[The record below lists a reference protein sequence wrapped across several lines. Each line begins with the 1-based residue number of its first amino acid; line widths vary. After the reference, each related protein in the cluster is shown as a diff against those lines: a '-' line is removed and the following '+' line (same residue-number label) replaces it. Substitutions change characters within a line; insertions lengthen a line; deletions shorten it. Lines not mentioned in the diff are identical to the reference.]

1 MATTS
6 ATATIRLGVDL
17 ASLQTG
23 LRQAATIAEQNG
35 QSIKAALIRSTDEA
49 STRIASGLKSAFTLD
64 GAIGKVGLAIAGLGA
79 GVGIGALIMQF
90 NKAVDSVAALKDM
103 SEQTGAS
110 IQSLSAISAVAK
122 ITGMDMESLGGAL
135 GKLAV
140 NMEATGGPSEK
151 VRDALS
157 RIGLSAKDMAGLD
170 TGAMFIK
177 IAEAMNQYEDSGVKA
192 AVATEIFGKQG
203 RMLLPLF
210 NDMAEAGALAAKTTA
225 EQAEMADAFDK
236 NLKRL
241 QLSQESLFKSISME
255 VLPAANAFVEALTA
269 ASASTDG
276 LRGSVDGLAEDG
288 SIQDWSETAVT
299 GLALVIDSLD
309 VLQRGFQVTGKF
321 IGAQAAQIALIF
333 QGEFKAAGL
342 VMKEFYAD
350 YEKIASRTYL
360 SGRLQDRLG
369 AGAAAS
375 AMAGA
380 VNKPLLDSNA
390 GSAAANKAG
399 DGFLQG
405 LQARIEKADQ
415 GEYAMLR
422 LQAAEKG
429 VLEAAAPLIDQLK
442 RLDEARAV
450 ESYRDAL
457 ADQNLELEYQASLI
471 GKTAT
476 EVALLNVQHKAELE
490 LKKQIDQIER
500 TKGAVSA
507 ESLAQMQAAMEA
519 SIAIQQA
526 SVTSRIALE
535 NRWESGASKAF
546 RTYQEN
552 AGNAAKGV
560 ENLFNNA
567 FRSMEDA
574 LVQFA
579 MTGKLNFTN
588 LANGII
594 ADIIRMQAQAATA
607 GLAKFLGT
615 MIGNMFAGSVTGTG
629 YTSESPTGAGTY
641 NYAGSEMTIQALP
654 SALGNVFSGAP
665 SLSAYSNT
673 VQTSPKFFNYGAL
686 HRFANGGVFAE
697 ARPEAVMPLTRMG
710 NGKLGVQSSGS
721 GGVNIVVNNNGS
733 SAQATAED
741 RGTDAMGTRQI
752 EIMITDIVA
761 KSMATGRL
769 DTAMKGAFNIRR
781 AGK

>member
-110 IQSLSAISAVAK
+110 VKSLSAISAVAK
-122 ITGMDMESLGGAL
+122 ISGMDMESLGGAL

-140 NMEATGGPSEK
+140 NLEATGGPSEK

-157 RIGLSAKDMAGLD
+157 RIGLSAKELANLD
-170 TGAMFIK
+170 TGEKFIK
-177 IAEAMNQYEDSGVKA
+177 IAEAMNRYEDSGVKA

-203 RMLLPLF
+203 RLLLPLF
-210 NDMAEAGALAAKTTA
+210 NDMAEAGTLAAKTTA

-241 QLSQESLFKSISME
+241 QISQESLFKSISME

-269 ASASTDG
+269 ASGASDG

-288 SIQDWSETAVT
+288 SIQDWSEAAVT

-321 IGAQAAQIALIF
+321 IGAQAAQIALLL
-333 QGEFKAAGL
+333 QGEFKAAGQ
-342 VMKEFYAD
+342 VMSEYYAD
-350 YEKIASRTYL
+350 YEKIASRSYL
-360 SGRLQDRLG
+360 SGRLQDKMG
-369 AGAAAS
+369 AGAAA
-375 AMAGA
+375 GA
-380 VNKPLLDSNA
+380 VSGAISKPLLDSN
-390 GSAAANKAG
+390 GGAAANKAG

-457 ADQNLELEYQASLI
+457 NDQNLELEYQASLI

-500 TKGAVSA
+500 SKGAVSA
-507 ESLAQMQAAMEA
+507 DALAQMQAAMEA

-594 ADIIRMQAQAATA
+594 ADIIRMQAQAAIA
-607 GLAKFLGT
+607 GFSKFLGQA
-615 MIGNMFAGSVTGTG
+615 IGSVFSAGLPDAGGQQSVQGNSDYVYDLHTGG
-629 YTSESPTGAGTY
+629 IAGQG
-641 NYAGSEMTIQALP
+641 GSSRNLRDMSLFA
-654 SALGNVFSGAP
+654 NAP
-665 SLSAYSNT
+665 RY
-673 VQTSPKFFNYGAL
+673 
-686 HRFANGGVFAE
+686 HNGGVVGLKPNE
-697 ARPEAVMPLTRMG
+697 VPAVLLKGERVLPPGASVGGSPTINLTVYNQTGEQTETSQNVRQ
-710 NGKLGVQSSGS
+710 NDS
-721 GGVNIVVNNNGS
+721 GGYDIELFIRKVMMNDLGKNGPFTQGLAS
-733 SAQATAED
+733 NFGLRRSA
-741 RGTDAMGTRQI
+741 
-752 EIMITDIVA
+752 
-761 KSMATGRL
+761 
-769 DTAMKGAFNIRR
+769 
-781 AGK
+781 

>member
-17 ASLQTG
+17 ASLQSG

-35 QSIKAALIRSTDEA
+35 QTIKAALIRSTDEA

-110 IQSLSAISAVAK
+110 VKSLSAISAVAK
-122 ITGMDMESLGGAL
+122 LSGMDMENLGGAL

-140 NMEATGGPSEK
+140 NLEATGGPSEK

-157 RIGLSAKDMAGLD
+157 RIGLSAKELANLD
-170 TGAMFIK
+170 TGEKFIK
-177 IAEAMNQYEDSGVKA
+177 IAEAMNRYEDSGVKA

-203 RMLLPLF
+203 RTLLPLF
-210 NDMAEAGALAAKTTA
+210 NDMAEAGTLAAKTTA
-225 EQAEMADAFDK
+225 EQAELADAFDK

-241 QLSQESLFKSISME
+241 QITQNSLYKSISME
-255 VLPAANAFVEALTA
+255 VLPSVNAFVEALTA
-269 ASASTDG
+269 ASASSDG
-276 LRGSVDGLAEDG
+276 LRGSVDGLANDG
-288 SIQDWSETAVT
+288 SIQDWSDKAVI
-299 GLALVIDSLD
+299 GLALVIDTLD

-321 IGAQAAQIALIF
+321 IGAQAAQIALLF
-333 QGEFKAAGL
+333 QGEFAAAGRA
-342 VMKEFYAD
+342 MSEFYAD
-350 YEKIASRTYL
+350 YDKIASRSYL
-360 SGRLQDRLG
+360 SGRLQDKLG
-369 AGAAAS
+369 AGASAAS
-375 AMAGA
+375 VAGA
-380 VNKPLLDSNA
+380 IDRPLLETNGGA
-390 GSAAANKAG
+390 TANKAG

-450 ESYRDAL
+450 ESYSDAL
-457 ADQNLELEYQASLI
+457 NDQNLELEYQASLI

-500 TKGAVSA
+500 SKGAVSA
-507 ESLAQMQAAMEA
+507 DALAQMQAAMEA

-546 RTYQEN
+546 RTYSEN

-560 ENLFNNA
+560 ETLFNNS
-567 FRSMEDA
+567 FRNMEDA

-629 YTSESPTGAGTY
+629 YTSDSPSGAGTY

-673 VQTSPKFFNYGAL
+673 VQSSPKYFNFGTL

-697 ARPEAVMPLTRMG
+697 AGPEAVMPLTRMG
-710 NGKLGVQSSGS
+710 NGKLGVASSGN
-721 GGVNIVVNNNGS
+721 GGVNISIYNQAGQDTEVGQNVRKNDSGGYDIEFFIRKVMMNDLSNNGPFTQGMAS
-733 SAQATAED
+733 NFGLRRTA
-741 RGTDAMGTRQI
+741 
-752 EIMITDIVA
+752 
-761 KSMATGRL
+761 
-769 DTAMKGAFNIRR
+769 
-781 AGK
+781 

>member
-1 MATTS
+1 MS
-6 ATATIRLGVDL
+6 PTAVIRLGVDL

-23 LRQAATIAEQNG
+23 LRQAATIAEQSG
-35 QSIKAALIRSTDEA
+35 QTIKAGLLRSTDEA
-49 STRIASGLKSAFTLD
+49 STKIAAGLKSAFTLD
-64 GAIGKVGLAIAGLGA
+64 GAVGKAGLAIAGLSA

-110 IQSLSAISAVAK
+110 VKSLSAISAVAK
-122 ITGMDMESLGGAL
+122 ISGMDMENLGGAL

-151 VRDALS
+151 VRDALN
-157 RIGLSAKDMAGLD
+157 RIGLTSKELAGMD

-177 IAEAMNQYEDSGVKA
+177 IAEAMNKYEDSGVKA

-203 RMLLPLF
+203 RTLLPLF
-210 NDMAEAGALAAKTTA
+210 NDMAEAGTLAAKTTA

-241 QLSQESLFKSISME
+241 QISQDSLFKSISME
-255 VLPAANAFVEALTA
+255 VLPAADAFVKALTEA
-269 ASASTDG
+269 NTSTDR
-276 LRGSVDGLAEDG
+276 LRGSVDGLAQDG
-288 SIQDWSETAVT
+288 SIKDWSEAAVT

-321 IGAQAAQIALIF
+321 MGAQAAQIALLF
-333 QGEFKAAGL
+333 QGEFKAAGQ
-342 VMKEFYAD
+342 VMTEFYAD

-360 SGRLQDRLG
+360 SGRLQEKMG
-369 AGAAAS
+369 AGAVAA
-375 AMAGA
+375 AVAGS
-380 VNKPLLDSNA
+380 VSKPLLESNA
-390 GSAAANKAG
+390 GSAPANKAG

-471 GKTAT
+471 GKTAS

-500 TKGAVSA
+500 SKGAVSA

-519 SIAIQQA
+519 SVAIQQA
-526 SVTSRIALE
+526 SVTSRLAIE
-535 NRWESGASKAF
+535 RRWETGADRAF
-546 RTYQEN
+546 REYVDS
-552 AGNAAKGV
+552 AGNAAKGM
-560 ENLFNNA
+560 ETLFGNA
-567 FRSMEDA
+567 FRGMEDA

-594 ADIIRMQAQAATA
+594 SDILRMQAQAATA
-607 GLAKFLGT
+607 GLIKYLGQT
-615 MIGNMFAGSVTGTG
+615 LGSMFTAGSTGDMTG
-629 YTSESPTGAGTY
+629 STRLENGGAMA
-641 NYAGSEMTIQALP
+641 NAD
-654 SALGNVFSGAP
+654 GNVFSGTP
-665 SLSAYSNT
+665 SLSQFSNSI
-673 VQTSPKFFNYGAL
+673 VTSPTFFKAGKLHAFAQGGAL
-686 HRFANGGVFAE
+686 SVAGEAGAE
-697 ARPEAVMPLTRMG
+697 AILPLSRMG

-721 GGVNIVVNNNGS
+721 GGVNITVNNNGNN
-733 SAQATAED
+733 AQATAND
-741 RGTDAMGTRQI
+741 RGTDGFGIRQI
-752 EIMITDIVA
+752 EIMITDVVA
-761 KSMATGRL
+761 KGLVSGRL
-769 DTAMKGAFNIRR
+769 DTAMQGAFNLRR

>member
-1 MATTS
+1 MADT
-6 ATATIRLGVDL
+6 TATIRLGVDL

-23 LRQAATIAEQNG
+23 LRQAATIAEQSG
-35 QSIKAALIRSTDEA
+35 QSIKAGLLRSTDEA
-49 STRIASGLKSAFTLD
+49 STRIASSLKGAFTLD

-110 IQSLSAISAVAK
+110 VQSLSSIGAVAK
-122 ITGMDMESLGGAL
+122 LSGMDMESLGGAL

-151 VRDALS
+151 VRDALN
-157 RIGLSAKDMAGLD
+157 RIGLTAKDLAGMD

-210 NDMAEAGALAAKTTA
+210 NDMAEAGTLAAKTTA

-241 QLSQESLFKSISME
+241 QISQDSLFKSISME
-255 VLPAANAFVEALTA
+255 VLPAANAFIEALTA
-269 ASASTDG
+269 ASASSDG
-276 LRGSVDGLAEDG
+276 LRGSVDGLAQDG
-288 SIQDWSETAVT
+288 SIKDWSEAAVT
-299 GLALVIDSLD
+299 GIALVIDSLD

-321 IGAQAAQIALIF
+321 IGAQAAQIALLF
-333 QGEFKAAGL
+333 QGEFKAAGQ
-342 VMKEFYAD
+342 VMTEFYAD

-360 SGRLQDRLG
+360 TGRLQDRMG
-369 AGAAAS
+369 AGAAAG
-375 AMAGA
+375 AVAGA
-380 VNKPLLDSNA
+380 LNKPLLDSNA
-390 GSAAANKAG
+390 GSVTNKAG
-399 DGFLQG
+399 DGFLEG

-429 VLEAAAPLIDQLK
+429 VLETAAPLIQQLK

-457 ADQNLELEYQASLI
+457 STQNMELEYQASLV
-471 GKTAT
+471 GKTAA

-500 TKGAVSA
+500 SKGAISA
-507 ESLAQMQAAMEA
+507 EALAQMQAAMEA

-526 SVTSRIALE
+526 SVTSRLALDK
-535 NRWESGASKAF
+535 RWETGALSAMQKYEETAGNIAKS
-546 RTYQEN
+546 TEN
-552 AGNAAKGV
+552 AFTSAFKGI
-560 ENLFNNA
+560 
-567 FRSMEDA
+567 EDA
-574 LVQFA
+574 LVSLA
-579 MTGKLNFTN
+579 MTGQLNFTN
-588 LANGII
+588 LANSIV
-594 ADIIRMQAQAATA
+594 ASIIRIQAQAAVA
-607 GLAKFLGT
+607 GLSKFLGQA
-615 MIGNMFAGSVTGTG
+615 IGNMFAGSVTGTG
-629 YTSESPTGAGTY
+629 YTSDSPSGAGTY
-641 NYAGSEMTIQALP
+641 NYAGSEMVINTVNA
-654 SALGNVFSGAP
+654 AGNVFSGAP

-673 VQTSPKFFNYGAL
+673 VQTSPKFFNYSTL

-697 ARPEAVMPLTRMG
+697 AGPEAVMPLTRMG
-710 NGKLGVQSSGS
+710 NGRLGVEATGS
-721 GGVNIVVNNNGS
+721 NVNIVINNTASDTVETTATTVTNENG
-733 SAQATAED
+733 QV
-741 RGTDAMGTRQI
+741 QI
-752 EIMITDIVA
+752 EMEVRKIMMNDVNRNGPFTRSIAAAHGLKRV
-761 KSMATGRL
+761 G
-769 DTAMKGAFNIRR
+769 
-781 AGK
+781 

>member
-375 AMAGA
+375 AMAGT
-380 VNKPLLDSNA
+380 VSRPLLDSNA
-390 GSAAANKAG
+390 GSAAANK
-399 DGFLQG
+399 
-405 LQARIEKADQ
+405 
-415 GEYAMLR
+415 
-422 LQAAEKG
+422 AAEKG

-476 EVALLNVQHKAELE
+476 QVALLNVQHKAELE

-500 TKGAVSA
+500 SKGPVSA
-507 ESLAQMQAAMEA
+507 NALAQMQAAMEA
-519 SIAIQQA
+519 SVAIQQA
-526 SVTSRIALE
+526 SVSSRIALE
-535 NRWESGASKAF
+535 RSWESGASKAL
-546 RTYQEN
+546 RDYSEN
-552 AGNAAKGV
+552 AGNVARGV
-560 ENLFNNA
+560 ERTFSNA
-567 FRSMEDA
+567 FRGMEDA
-574 LVQFA
+574 LVKFA
-579 MTGKLNFTN
+579 MTGKLNFSD

-594 ADIIRMQAQAATA
+594 ADMIRMQAQAATS
-607 GLAKFLGT
+607 GLANMLGKFIGSA
-615 MIGNMFAGSVTGTG
+615 IGNMFMPDASGQHSVQGNSDYVYDLHTGGIAGQG
-629 YTSESPTGAGTY
+629 
-641 NYAGSEMTIQALP
+641 GSSRNLRDMSMFA
-654 SALGNVFSGAP
+654 NAP
-665 SLSAYSNT
+665 RY
-673 VQTSPKFFNYGAL
+673 
-686 HRFANGGVFAE
+686 HNGGVVGLKPNE
-697 ARPEAVMPLTRMG
+697 VPAVLLKGERVLPPGADVGGSPTFNLMVYNQTGEQTETTQNVRQ
-710 NGKLGVQSSGS
+710 NDS
-721 GGVNIVVNNNGS
+721 GGYDIELFIRKVLMNDLSNNGPFTQGM
-733 SAQATAED
+733 ANNFGLRRTA
-741 RGTDAMGTRQI
+741 
-752 EIMITDIVA
+752 
-761 KSMATGRL
+761 
-769 DTAMKGAFNIRR
+769 
-781 AGK
+781 

>member
-110 IQSLSAISAVAK
+110 VKSLSAISAVAK
-122 ITGMDMESLGGAL
+122 ISGMDMESLGGAL

-140 NMEATGGPSEK
+140 NLEATGGPSEK

-157 RIGLSAKDMAGLD
+157 RIGLSAKELANLD
-170 TGAMFIK
+170 TGEKFIK
-177 IAEAMNQYEDSGVKA
+177 IAEAMNRYEDSGVKA

-203 RMLLPLF
+203 RLLLPLF
-210 NDMAEAGALAAKTTA
+210 NDMAEAGTLAAKTTA

-241 QLSQESLFKSISME
+241 QISQESLFKSISME

-269 ASASTDG
+269 ASGASDG

-288 SIQDWSETAVT
+288 SIQDWSEAAVT

-321 IGAQAAQIALIF
+321 IGAQAAQIALLL
-333 QGEFKAAGL
+333 QGEFKAAGQ
-342 VMKEFYAD
+342 VMSEYYAD
-350 YEKIASRTYL
+350 YEKIASRSYL
-360 SGRLQDRLG
+360 SGRLQDKMG
-369 AGAAAS
+369 AGAAA
-375 AMAGA
+375 GA
-380 VNKPLLDSNA
+380 VSGAISKPLLDSN
-390 GSAAANKAG
+390 GGAAANKAG

-457 ADQNLELEYQASLI
+457 NDQNLELEYQASLI

-500 TKGAVSA
+500 SKGAVSA
-507 ESLAQMQAAMEA
+507 DALAQMQAAMEA

-567 FRSMEDA
+567 FRGMEDA

-594 ADIIRMQAQAATA
+594 ADIIRMQAQAAAA
-607 GLAKFLGT
+607 GMAKFLGQA
-615 MIGNMFAGSVTGTG
+615 IGSVFGATVSGTG
-629 YTSESPTGAGTY
+629 YTSASPSGPGTY
-641 NYAGSEMTIQALP
+641 NYAGSEMTINTVNAD
-654 SALGNVFSGAP
+654 GNVFSGAP

-673 VQTSPKFFNYGAL
+673 VQTSPKFFNYGTL

-697 ARPEAVMPLTRMG
+697 AGPEAVMPLTRMG
-710 NGKLGVQSSGS
+710 NGKLGVASSGN
-721 GGVNIVVNNNGS
+721 GGVNISIYNQASQDTEVDQNVRKNDSGGYDIEFFIRKVMMNDLANNGPFTQGM
-733 SAQATAED
+733 AGNFGLRRTA
-741 RGTDAMGTRQI
+741 
-752 EIMITDIVA
+752 
-761 KSMATGRL
+761 
-769 DTAMKGAFNIRR
+769 
-781 AGK
+781 

>member
-110 IQSLSAISAVAK
+110 VKSLSAISAVAK
-122 ITGMDMESLGGAL
+122 ISGMDMESLGGAL

-140 NMEATGGPSEK
+140 NLEATGGPSEK

-157 RIGLSAKDMAGLD
+157 RIGLSAKELANLD
-170 TGAMFIK
+170 TGEKFIK
-177 IAEAMNQYEDSGVKA
+177 IAEAMNRYEDSGVKA

-203 RMLLPLF
+203 RLLLPLF
-210 NDMAEAGALAAKTTA
+210 NDMAEAGTLAAKTTA

-241 QLSQESLFKSISME
+241 QISQESLFKSISME

-269 ASASTDG
+269 ASASSDG

-288 SIQDWSETAVT
+288 SIQDWSEAAVT

-321 IGAQAAQIALIF
+321 IGAQAAQIALLL
-333 QGEFKAAGL
+333 QGEFKAAGQ
-342 VMKEFYAD
+342 VMSEYYAD
-350 YEKIASRTYL
+350 YEKIASRSYL
-360 SGRLQDRLG
+360 SGQLQDKMG
-369 AGAAAS
+369 AGAAA
-375 AMAGA
+375 GA
-380 VNKPLLDSNA
+380 VSGAISKPLLDSN
-390 GSAAANKAG
+390 GGAAANKAG
-399 DGFLQG
+399 DSFLQG

-457 ADQNLELEYQASLI
+457 NDQNLELEYQASLI

-500 TKGAVSA
+500 SKGAVSTEA
-507 ESLAQMQAAMEA
+507 LAQMQAAMEA

-579 MTGKLNFTN
+579 MTGKLNFAN

-594 ADIIRMQAQAATA
+594 ADIIRMQAQAAAA
-607 GLAKFLGT
+607 GMAKFLGQA
-615 MIGNMFAGSVTGTG
+615 IGSFIGGSVTGTG
-629 YTSESPTGAGTY
+629 YTSASPSGAGTY
-641 NYAGSEMTIQALP
+641 NYAGSEMTINTVNAD
-654 SALGNVFSGAP
+654 GNVFSGTP

-673 VQTSPKFFNYGAL
+673 VQTSPKFFNYGTL

-697 ARPEAVMPLTRMG
+697 AGPEAVMPLTRMG
-710 NGKLGVQSSGS
+710 NGKLGVASSGN
-721 GGVNIVVNNNGS
+721 GGVNISIYNQASQDTEVGQNVRKNDSGGYDIEFFIRKVMMNDLANNGPFTQGM
-733 SAQATAED
+733 AGNFGLRRTA
-741 RGTDAMGTRQI
+741 
-752 EIMITDIVA
+752 
-761 KSMATGRL
+761 
-769 DTAMKGAFNIRR
+769 
-781 AGK
+781 

>member
-1 MATTS
+1 MADT
-6 ATATIRLGVDL
+6 TATIRLGVDL

-23 LRQAATIAEQNG
+23 LRQAATIAEQSG
-35 QSIKAALIRSTDEA
+35 QSIKAGLLRSTDEA
-49 STRIASGLKSAFTLD
+49 STRIASSLKGAFTLD

-110 IQSLSAISAVAK
+110 VQSLSSIGAVAK
-122 ITGMDMESLGGAL
+122 LSGMDMESLGGAL

-151 VRDALS
+151 VRDALT

-210 NDMAEAGALAAKTTA
+210 NDMAEAGTLAAKTTA

-241 QLSQESLFKSISME
+241 QISQDSLFKSISME
-255 VLPAANAFVEALTA
+255 VLPAANAFIEALTA
-269 ASASTDG
+269 ASASSDG
-276 LRGSVDGLAEDG
+276 LRGSVDGLAQDG
-288 SIQDWSETAVT
+288 SIKDWSEAAVT
-299 GLALVIDSLD
+299 GIALVIDSLD

-321 IGAQAAQIALIF
+321 IGAQAAQIALLF
-333 QGEFKAAGL
+333 QGEFKAAGK
-342 VMKEFYAD
+342 VMTEFYAD

-360 SGRLQDRLG
+360 SGRLQEKMG
-369 AGAAAS
+369 AGAAAAAVS
-375 AMAGA
+375 SA

-390 GSAAANKAG
+390 GQGTANNAG
-399 DGFLQG
+399 DSFLQG

-450 ESYRDAL
+450 ESYRESL
-457 ADQNLELEYQASLI
+457 ADQNRELEYQASLV

-500 TKGAVSA
+500 SKGAISA
-507 ESLAQMQAAMEA
+507 DALAQMQAAMEA
-519 SIAIQQA
+519 SVAIQQA
-526 SVTSRIALE
+526 SVTSRLALDK
-535 NRWESGASKAF
+535 RWETGAISALQKYED
-546 RTYQEN
+546 T
-552 AGNAAKGV
+552 AGNIAKST
-560 ENLFNNA
+560 ETA
-567 FRSMEDA
+567 FTTAFKGIEDS
-574 LVQFA
+574 LVSLA
-579 MTGKLNFTN
+579 MTGQLNFTN
-588 LANGII
+588 LANSIV
-594 ADIIRMQAQAATA
+594 ASIIRIQAQAAAA
-607 GLAKFLGT
+607 GLANMLGKL
-615 MIGNMFAGSVTGTG
+615 IGSAFASSSLPDASGQQSVQGNADYVYDLHTGGVAGQGGSSSNLRDMSMFA
-629 YTSESPTGAGTY
+629 
-641 NYAGSEMTIQALP
+641 N
-654 SALGNVFSGAP
+654 AP
-665 SLSAYSNT
+665 RY
-673 VQTSPKFFNYGAL
+673 
-686 HRFANGGVFAE
+686 HNGGVAGLKPNE
-697 ARPEAVMPLTRMG
+697 VPAVLLRGERVLPPGATTDAS
-710 NGKLGVQSSGS
+710 NI
-721 GGVNIVVNNNGS
+721 NIVINNTASDTVETTATTVTNENG
-733 SAQATAED
+733 QV
-741 RGTDAMGTRQI
+741 QI
-752 EIMITDIVA
+752 EMEVRKIMMNDVSRNGPFTRSIAAAHGLKRV
-761 KSMATGRL
+761 G
-769 DTAMKGAFNIRR
+769 
-781 AGK
+781 

>member
-49 STRIASGLKSAFTLD
+49 STRIASGLKNAFTLD
-64 GAIGKVGLAIAGLGA
+64 GAISRVGLAIAGLGA
-79 GVGIGALIMQF
+79 GVGLGALIMQF
-90 NKAVDSVAALKDM
+90 NKAVDSVAALKDV
-103 SEQTGAS
+103 SEKTGAS
-110 IQSLSAISAVAK
+110 VESLSAISAVAK

-151 VRDALS
+151 VRDALK
-157 RIGLSAKDMAGLD
+157 RIGLSAKDLAGLD
-170 TGAMFIK
+170 TGTMFIK

-203 RMLLPLF
+203 RALLPLF
-210 NDMAEAGALAAKTTA
+210 NDIADAGVLAAKTTA
-225 EQAEMADAFDK
+225 EQVEMADAFDK

-241 QLSQESLFKSISME
+241 QISQNSLYKSISME

-269 ASASTDG
+269 ASTSSDG

-288 SIQDWSETAVT
+288 SIQDWSEAAVT

-321 IGAQAAQIALIF
+321 IGAQAAQIALLL
-333 QGEFKAAGL
+333 QGEFKAAGQ
-342 VMKEFYAD
+342 VMSEFYAD
-350 YEKIASRTYL
+350 YDKIASRTYL
-360 SGRLQDRLG
+360 SGRLQERLG
-369 AGAAAS
+369 AGS
-375 AMAGA
+375 SAGA
-380 VNKPLLDSNA
+380 VSGAISKPLLDSSA
-390 GSAAANKAG
+390 GSATANKAG

-457 ADQNLELEYQASLI
+457 VDQNLELEYQASLI

-519 SIAIQQA
+519 SVAIQQA
-526 SVTSRIALE
+526 SVTSRLTIE
-535 NRWESGASKAF
+535 RRWETGASKAF
-546 RTYQEN
+546 RDYTEN
-552 AGNAAKGV
+552 ASNAAKGV
-560 ENLFNNA
+560 EQTFTNA
-567 FRSMEDA
+567 FRGMEDA

-579 MTGKLNFTN
+579 TTGKLNFTN
-588 LANGII
+588 FTNAII
-594 ADIIRMQAQAATA
+594 ADIIRMQIRAALA
-607 GLAKFLGT
+607 GITQSVFGSLF
-615 MIGNMFAGSVTGTG
+615 GNVSGTG
-629 YTSESPTGAGTY
+629 YTSQSPTGPGTF
-641 NYAGSEMTIQALP
+641 NYAGSEMTINTVNAN
-654 SALGNVFSGAP
+654 GNVFSGAP

-673 VQTSPKFFNYGAL
+673 VQTSPKYFNYSTL

-697 ARPEAVMPLTRMG
+697 AGPEAVMPLTRMG
-710 NGKLGVQSSGS
+710 NGKLGVQSSGA
-721 GGVNIVVNNNGS
+721 GGVNIVVNNNGT
-733 SAQATAED
+733 SAQATAQD
-741 RGTDAMGTRQI
+741 RGTDGFGTRQI

-769 DTAMKGAFNIRR
+769 DTAMQGAFNIRR

>member
-1 MATTS
+1 MS
-6 ATATIRLGVDL
+6 NNIATATIRLGVDL
-17 ASLQTG
+17 ASLQSG

-49 STRIASGLKSAFTLD
+49 STRIASGLKGAFTLD
-64 GAIGKVGLAIAGLGA
+64 GAIGKAGLAIAGLGA

-110 IQSLSAISAVAK
+110 VQSLSAISAVAK

-151 VRDALS
+151 VRDALN

-177 IAEAMNQYEDSGVKA
+177 IAEAMNKYEDSGVKA

-203 RMLLPLF
+203 RTLLPLF
-210 NDMAEAGALAAKTTA
+210 NDMAEAGTLAAKTTA
-225 EQAEMADAFDK
+225 EQAEAADAFDK

-241 QLSQESLFKSISME
+241 QISQDSLFKSISME

-269 ASASTDG
+269 ASTSSDG

-288 SIQDWSETAVT
+288 SIQAWSESAAT

-321 IGAQAAQIALIF
+321 IGAQAAQIALLL
-333 QGEFKAAGL
+333 QGEFKAAGQ
-342 VMKEFYAD
+342 VMTEYYAD
-350 YEKIASRTYL
+350 YEKIANKSYL

-369 AGAAAS
+369 AGASAAAVS
-375 AMAGA
+375 GA
-380 VNKPLLDSNA
+380 LNKPLLDSNA
-390 GSAAANKAG
+390 GNAAANKAG
-399 DGFLQG
+399 DGFLEG
-405 LQARIEKADQ
+405 LEARIKKADQ

-450 ESYRDAL
+450 ESYRDSL
-457 ADQNLELEYQASLI
+457 ATQNIELEYQASLI

-476 EVALLNVQHKAELE
+476 EVALLNVQHKAELD
-490 LKKQIDQIER
+490 LKKQIEQIER
-500 TKGAVSA
+500 TKGSISA
-507 ESLAQMQAAMEA
+507 QSIAEMQAAMEA
-519 SIAIQQA
+519 SVAIQQA
-526 SVTSRIALE
+526 SVTSRLTIE
-535 NRWESGASKAF
+535 RRWENGASKAF
-546 RTYQEN
+546 REYSDN
-552 AGNAAKGV
+552 AANAAKST
-560 ENLFNNA
+560 EQLFNNA
-567 FRSMEDA
+567 FTNMENA

-594 ADIIRMQAQAATA
+594 ADIIRMQAQAAAA
-607 GLAKFLGT
+607 GMAKFLGQA
-615 MIGNMFAGSVTGTG
+615 IGSVFGATVSGTG
-629 YTSESPTGAGTY
+629 YTSASPSGPGTY
-641 NYAGSEMTIQALP
+641 NYAGSEMTINAVN
-654 SALGNVFSGAP
+654 ADGNVFSGAP

-673 VQTSPKFFNYGAL
+673 VQTSPKFFNYGTL

-697 ARPEAVMPLTRMG
+697 AGPEAVMPLTRMG
-710 NGKLGVQSSGS
+710 NGKLGVASSGN
-721 GGVNIVVNNNGS
+721 GGVNISIYNQASQDTEVDQNVRKNDSGGYDIELFIRKVMMNDLGKNGPFTQGLAS
-733 SAQATAED
+733 NFGLRRSA
-741 RGTDAMGTRQI
+741 
-752 EIMITDIVA
+752 
-761 KSMATGRL
+761 
-769 DTAMKGAFNIRR
+769 
-781 AGK
+781 

>member
-110 IQSLSAISAVAK
+110 VKSLSAISAVAK
-122 ITGMDMESLGGAL
+122 ISGMDMESLGGAL

-140 NMEATGGPSEK
+140 NLEATGGPSEK

-157 RIGLSAKDMAGLD
+157 RIGLSAKELANLD
-170 TGAMFIK
+170 TGEKFIK
-177 IAEAMNQYEDSGVKA
+177 IAEAMNRYEDSGVKA

-203 RMLLPLF
+203 RLLLPLF

-241 QLSQESLFKSISME
+241 QISQESLFKSISME

-269 ASASTDG
+269 ASASSDG

-288 SIQDWSETAVT
+288 SIQDWSEAAVT

-321 IGAQAAQIALIF
+321 IGAQAAQIALLL
-333 QGEFKAAGL
+333 QGEFKAAGQ
-342 VMKEFYAD
+342 VMSEYYAD
-350 YEKIASRTYL
+350 YEKIASRSYL
-360 SGRLQDRLG
+360 SGRLQDKMG
-369 AGAAAS
+369 AGAAA
-375 AMAGA
+375 GA
-380 VNKPLLDSNA
+380 VSGAIDRPILESNA
-390 GSAAANKAG
+390 AQAGDKAG
-399 DGFLQG
+399 EAFLQG
-405 LQARIEKADQ
+405 LRSRIKKAEF
-415 GEYAMLR
+415 GEYAQLIQ
-422 LQAAEKG
+422 QADEKRVG
-429 VLEAAAPLIDQLK
+429 AAAAPLIEQLK

-500 TKGAVSA
+500 SKGAVSA
-507 ESLAQMQAAMEA
+507 DALAQMQAAMEA

-567 FRSMEDA
+567 FRGMEDA

-594 ADIIRMQAQAATA
+594 ADIIRMQAQAAAA
-607 GLAKFLGT
+607 GMAKFLGQA
-615 MIGNMFAGSVTGTG
+615 IGSVFGATVSGTG
-629 YTSESPTGAGTY
+629 YTSASPSGPGTY
-641 NYAGSEMTIQALP
+641 NYAGSEMTINTVNAD
-654 SALGNVFSGAP
+654 GNVFSGAP

-673 VQTSPKFFNYGAL
+673 VQTSPKFFNYGTL

-697 ARPEAVMPLTRMG
+697 AGPEAVMPLTRMG
-710 NGKLGVQSSGS
+710 NGKLGVSSSGN
-721 GGVNIVVNNNGS
+721 GGVNISIYNQASQDTEVDQNVRKNDSGGYDIELFIRKVMMNDLGRNGPFTQGLAS
-733 SAQATAED
+733 NFGLRRSA
-741 RGTDAMGTRQI
+741 
-752 EIMITDIVA
+752 
-761 KSMATGRL
+761 
-769 DTAMKGAFNIRR
+769 
-781 AGK
+781 

>member
-110 IQSLSAISAVAK
+110 VKSLSAISAVAK
-122 ITGMDMESLGGAL
+122 ISGMDMESLGGAL

-140 NMEATGGPSEK
+140 NLEATGGPSEK

-157 RIGLSAKDMAGLD
+157 RIGLSAKELANLD
-170 TGAMFIK
+170 TGEKFIK
-177 IAEAMNQYEDSGVKA
+177 IAEAMNRYEDSGVKA

-203 RMLLPLF
+203 RLLLPLF
-210 NDMAEAGALAAKTTA
+210 NDMAEAGTLAAKTTA

-241 QLSQESLFKSISME
+241 QISQESLFKSISME

-269 ASASTDG
+269 ASGASDG

-288 SIQDWSETAVT
+288 SIQDWSEAAVT

-321 IGAQAAQIALIF
+321 IGAQAAQIALLL
-333 QGEFKAAGL
+333 QGEFKAAGQ
-342 VMKEFYAD
+342 VMSEYYAD
-350 YEKIASRTYL
+350 YDKIASRSYL
-360 SGRLQDRLG
+360 SGRLQDKMG
-369 AGAAAS
+369 AGAAA
-375 AMAGA
+375 GA
-380 VNKPLLDSNA
+380 VSGAISKPLLDSN
-390 GSAAANKAG
+390 GGAAANKAG
-399 DGFLQG
+399 DSFLQG

-457 ADQNLELEYQASLI
+457 NDQNLELEYQASLI

-500 TKGAVSA
+500 SKGAVSA
-507 ESLAQMQAAMEA
+507 DALAQMQAAMEA
-519 SIAIQQA
+519 SVAIQQA

-579 MTGKLNFTN
+579 MTGKLNFTS

-594 ADIIRMQAQAATA
+594 ADLIRMQAQAATS
-607 GLAKFLGT
+607 GLANMLGKFIGT
-615 MIGNMFAGSVTGTG
+615 AIGNMFMPDASGQHSVQGNSDYVYDLHTGGIAGQG
-629 YTSESPTGAGTY
+629 
-641 NYAGSEMTIQALP
+641 GSSRNLRDMSIFA
-654 SALGNVFSGAP
+654 NAP
-665 SLSAYSNT
+665 RY
-673 VQTSPKFFNYGAL
+673 
-686 HRFANGGVFAE
+686 HNGGVVGLKPNE
-697 ARPEAVMPLTRMG
+697 VPAVLLKGERVLPPGASVGGSPTINLMVYNQTGEQTETTQNVRQ
-710 NGKLGVQSSGS
+710 NDS
-721 GGVNIVVNNNGS
+721 GGYDVELFIRKVMMNDLSNNGPFTQGMAS
-733 SAQATAED
+733 NFGLRRTA
-741 RGTDAMGTRQI
+741 
-752 EIMITDIVA
+752 
-761 KSMATGRL
+761 
-769 DTAMKGAFNIRR
+769 
-781 AGK
+781 

>member
-1 MATTS
+1 MATMS
-6 ATATIRLGVDL
+6 PTAVIRLGVDL

-23 LRQAATIAEQNG
+23 LRQAATIAEQSG
-35 QSIKAALIRSTDEA
+35 QTIKAGLLRSTDEA
-49 STRIASGLKSAFTLD
+49 STKIAAGLKSAFTLD
-64 GAIGKVGLAIAGLGA
+64 GAVGKAGLAIAGLSA

-110 IQSLSAISAVAK
+110 VKSLSAISAVAK
-122 ITGMDMESLGGAL
+122 ISGMDMENLGGAL

-151 VRDALS
+151 VRDALN
-157 RIGLSAKDMAGLD
+157 RIGLTSKELAGMD

-177 IAEAMNQYEDSGVKA
+177 IAEAMNKYEDSGVKA

-203 RMLLPLF
+203 RTLLPLF
-210 NDMAEAGALAAKTTA
+210 NDMAEAGTLAAKTTA

-241 QLSQESLFKSISME
+241 QISQDSLFKSISME
-255 VLPAANAFVEALTA
+255 VLPAADAFVKALTEA
-269 ASASTDG
+269 NTSTDR
-276 LRGSVDGLAEDG
+276 LRGSVDGLAQDG
-288 SIQDWSETAVT
+288 SIKDWSEAAVT

-321 IGAQAAQIALIF
+321 MGAQAAQIALLF
-333 QGEFKAAGL
+333 QGEFKAAGQ
-342 VMKEFYAD
+342 VMTEFYAD

-360 SGRLQDRLG
+360 SGRLQEKMG
-369 AGAAAS
+369 AGAVAA
-375 AMAGA
+375 AVAGS
-380 VNKPLLDSNA
+380 VSKPLLESNA
-390 GSAAANKAG
+390 GSAPANKAG

-471 GKTAT
+471 GKTAS

-500 TKGAVSA
+500 SKGAVSA

-519 SIAIQQA
+519 SVAIQQA
-526 SVTSRIALE
+526 SVTSRLAIE
-535 NRWESGASKAF
+535 RRWETGADRAF
-546 RTYQEN
+546 REYVDS
-552 AGNAAKGV
+552 AGNAAKGM
-560 ENLFNNA
+560 ETLFGNA
-567 FRSMEDA
+567 FRGMEDA

-594 ADIIRMQAQAATA
+594 SDILRMQAQAATA
-607 GLAKFLGT
+607 GLIKYLGQT
-615 MIGNMFAGSVTGTG
+615 LGSMFTAGSTGDMTG
-629 YTSESPTGAGTY
+629 STRLENGGAMA
-641 NYAGSEMTIQALP
+641 NAD
-654 SALGNVFSGAP
+654 GNVFSGTP
-665 SLSAYSNT
+665 SLSQFSNSI
-673 VQTSPKFFNYGAL
+673 VTSPTFFKAGKLHAFAQGGAL
-686 HRFANGGVFAE
+686 SVAGEAGAE
-697 ARPEAVMPLTRMG
+697 AILPLSRMG

-721 GGVNIVVNNNGS
+721 GGVNITVNNNGNN
-733 SAQATAED
+733 AQATAND
-741 RGTDAMGTRQI
+741 RGTDGFGIRQI
-752 EIMITDIVA
+752 EIMITDVVA
-761 KSMATGRL
+761 KGLVSGRL
-769 DTAMKGAFNIRR
+769 DTAMQGAFNLRR

>member
-1 MATTS
+1 MSTNT

-35 QSIKAALIRSTDEA
+35 QSIKAALIRGTDEA
-49 STRIASGLKSAFTLD
+49 STRIASSLKGAFTLD

-110 IQSLSAISAVAK
+110 VKSLSAISAVAK
-122 ITGMDMESLGGAL
+122 ISGMDMESLGGAL

-140 NMEATGGPSEK
+140 NLEATGGPSEK

-157 RIGLSAKDMAGLD
+157 RIGLSAKELANLD
-170 TGAMFIK
+170 TGEKFIK
-177 IAEAMNQYEDSGVKA
+177 IAEAMNRYEDSGVKA

-203 RMLLPLF
+203 RTLLPLF
-210 NDMAEAGALAAKTTA
+210 NDLAEAGTLAAKTTA
-225 EQAEMADAFDK
+225 EQAELADAFDK

-241 QLSQESLFKSISME
+241 QISQESLFKSISME

-269 ASASTDG
+269 ASASSDG
-276 LRGSVDGLAEDG
+276 LRGSVDSLAEDG
-288 SIQDWSETAVT
+288 SIQDWSEAAVT

-309 VLQRGFQVTGKF
+309 VLQRGFQVTGKY
-321 IGAQAAQIALIF
+321 IGAIAAQIALLL
-333 QGEFKAAGL
+333 QGEFKAAGQ
-342 VMKEFYAD
+342 VMSEYYAD
-350 YEKIASRTYL
+350 YEKIASRSYL
-360 SGRLQDRLG
+360 SGRLQDKMG
-369 AGAAAS
+369 AGAAA
-375 AMAGA
+375 GA
-380 VNKPLLDSNA
+380 VSGAIDKPILES
-390 GSAAANKAG
+390 SAAQAGDKAG
-399 DGFLQG
+399 EAFLQG
-405 LQARIEKADQ
+405 LRSRIKKAEF
-415 GEYAMLR
+415 GEYAQLIQ
-422 LQAAEKG
+422 QADEKRVG
-429 VLEAAAPLIDQLK
+429 AAAAPLIEQLK

-457 ADQNLELEYQASLI
+457 ANQNLELEYQASLV

-500 TKGAVSA
+500 SKGTISA

-519 SIAIQQA
+519 SVAIQQA
-526 SVTSRIALE
+526 SVTSRITLE
-535 NRWESGASKAF
+535 NRWETGASKAL
-546 RTYQEN
+546 RDYAET
-552 AGNAAKGV
+552 AGNTAKGV
-560 ENLFNNA
+560 EQVFGNA
-567 FRSMEDA
+567 FKGMEDA

-579 MTGKLNFTN
+579 MTGQLSFSN
-588 LANGII
+588 LANAII
-594 ADIIRMQAQAATA
+594 ADIIRMQIRAAMA
-607 GLAKFLGT
+607 GFANSLGG
-615 MIGNMFAGSVTGTG
+615 IFATNVSGTG
-629 YTSESPTGAGTY
+629 YTSQSPTGPGTY

-673 VQTSPKFFNYGAL
+673 VQTSPTYFNYSTL

-697 ARPEAVMPLTRMG
+697 AGPEAVMPLTRMG
-710 NGKLGVQSSGS
+710 NGRLGVESSG
-721 GGVNIVVNNNGS
+721 GGSTTVNVIN
-733 SAQATAED
+733 QAPDSEAKTRET
-741 RGTDAMGTRQI
+741 TDAMGNKTI
-752 EIMITDIVA
+752 DVFITEVVNKGI
-761 KSMATGRL
+761 TGGKFN
-769 DTAMKGAFNIRR
+769 TAMASAFNLRR
-781 AGK
+781 ATA

>member
-17 ASLQTG
+17 ASLQSG

-49 STRIASGLKSAFTLD
+49 STRISSSLKNAFTID

-110 IQSLSAISAVAK
+110 VKSLSAISAVAK
-122 ITGMDMESLGGAL
+122 ISGMNMESLGGAL

-140 NMEATGGPSEK
+140 NLEATGGPSEK

-157 RIGLSAKDMAGLD
+157 RIGLSAKELANMD
-170 TGAMFIK
+170 TGEKFIK
-177 IAEAMNQYEDSGVKA
+177 IAEAMNRYEDSGVKA

-203 RMLLPLF
+203 RTLLPLF
-210 NDMAEAGALAAKTTA
+210 NDMAEAGTLAAKTTA
-225 EQAEMADAFDK
+225 EQAELADAFDK

-241 QLSQESLFKSISME
+241 QITQNSLYKSISME
-255 VLPAANAFVEALTA
+255 VLPSVNAFVEALTA
-269 ASASTDG
+269 ASASSDG
-276 LRGSVDGLAEDG
+276 LRGSVDSLASDG
-288 SIQDWSETAVT
+288 SIQDWSDKAVM
-299 GLALVIDSLD
+299 GLALVIDTLD

-321 IGAQAAQIALIF
+321 IGAQAAQIALLF
-333 QGEFKAAGL
+333 QGEFAAAGRA
-342 VMKEFYAD
+342 MSEFYAD
-350 YEKIASRTYL
+350 YDKIASRSYL
-360 SGRLQDRLG
+360 SGRLQDKLG
-369 AGAAAS
+369 AGAAAG
-375 AMAGA
+375 ALAGA
-380 VNKPLLDSNA
+380 VSKPLLDSNGGA
-390 GSAAANKAG
+390 IANKAG

-500 TKGAVSA
+500 SKGAVSA
-507 ESLAQMQAAMEA
+507 DALAQMQAAMEA

-535 NRWESGASKAF
+535 NRWETGAAKAF

-594 ADIIRMQAQAATA
+594 ADIIRMQAQAAVA
-607 GLAKFLGT
+607 GFSKFLGQA
-615 MIGNMFAGSVTGTG
+615 IGSVFSAGLPNAGGQHSVQGNSDYVYDLHTGGIAGQGGSSRNLRDMSMFAD
-629 YTSESPTGAGTY
+629 
-641 NYAGSEMTIQALP
+641 
-654 SALGNVFSGAP
+654 AP
-665 SLSAYSNT
+665 RY
-673 VQTSPKFFNYGAL
+673 
-686 HRFANGGVFAE
+686 HNGGVVGLKPNE
-697 ARPEAVMPLTRMG
+697 VPAVLLKGERVLPPGASAGIAPTVNLMVYNQTGEQTETSQNVRQ
-710 NGKLGVQSSGS
+710 NDS
-721 GGVNIVVNNNGS
+721 GGYDIELFIRKVMMNDLGKNGPFTQGLAS
-733 SAQATAED
+733 NFGLRRSA
-741 RGTDAMGTRQI
+741 
-752 EIMITDIVA
+752 
-761 KSMATGRL
+761 
-769 DTAMKGAFNIRR
+769 
-781 AGK
+781 

>member
-23 LRQAATIAEQNG
+23 LRQAASIAEQNG

-103 SEQTGAS
+103 SEKTGAS
-110 IQSLSAISAVAK
+110 IKSLSAISAVAK

-151 VRDALS
+151 VRDALN
-157 RIGLSAKDMAGLD
+157 RIGLTAKDLAGMD

-177 IAEAMNQYEDSGVKA
+177 IAEAMNKYEDSGVKA

-210 NDMAEAGALAAKTTA
+210 NDMAEAGTLAAKTTA

-241 QLSQESLFKSISME
+241 QISQDSLFKSISME
-255 VLPAANAFVEALTA
+255 VLPAANAFVEALTS

-276 LRGSVDGLAEDG
+276 LRGSVDGLAQDG
-288 SIQDWSETAVT
+288 SIQDWSEAAVT

-321 IGAQAAQIALIF
+321 IGAQAAQIALLF
-333 QGEFKAAGL
+333 QGEFKAAGQ
-342 VMKEFYAD
+342 VMTEFYAD

-360 SGRLQDRLG
+360 SGRLQDKMG
-369 AGAAAS
+369 AGSAAA
-375 AMAGA
+375 AVAGA
-380 VNKPLLDSNA
+380 VSKPLLDSNA

-471 GKTAT
+471 GKTAS

-526 SVTSRIALE
+526 SVSSRMALDR
-535 NRWESGASKAF
+535 RWESGASKAF
-546 RTYQEN
+546 RDYAEN
-552 AGNAAKGV
+552 AGNMAKSV
-560 ENLFNNA
+560 EQTFSNA
-567 FRSMEDA
+567 FRGMEDA

-579 MTGKLNFTN
+579 MTGKLNFSS
-588 LANGII
+588 LANSII
-594 ADIIRMQAQAATA
+594 ADIIRMQARAAVAGFANYLGQA
-607 GLAKFLGT
+607 
-615 MIGNMFAGSVTGTG
+615 IGSVIGGSVTGTG
-629 YTSESPTGAGTY
+629 YTSASPTGPGTY
-641 NYAGSEMTIQALP
+641 NYAGSEMTISALP
-654 SALGNVFSGAP
+654 SAMGNVFSGAP

-673 VQTSPKFFNYGAL
+673 VQTSPKFFNFGSL

-697 ARPEAVMPLTRMG
+697 AGPEAVMPLTRMG
-710 NGKLGVQSSGS
+710 NGKLGVESSGS
-721 GGVNIVVNNNGS
+721 GINIVVNNMASDDTNVEQQVRRNESGGFDIEFFIRKVMMTDLSNNGPFT
-733 SAQATAED
+733 Q
-741 RGTDAMGTRQI
+741 G
-752 EIMITDIVA
+752 
-761 KSMATGRL
+761 MANNFGL
-769 DTAMKGAFNIRR
+769 RR
-781 AGK
+781 KA

>member
-110 IQSLSAISAVAK
+110 VKSLSAISAVAK
-122 ITGMDMESLGGAL
+122 ISGMDMESLGGAL
-135 GKLAV
+135 GKLAI
-140 NMEATGGPSEK
+140 NLEATGGPSEK

-157 RIGLSAKDMAGLD
+157 RIGLSAKELANLD
-170 TGAMFIK
+170 TGEKFIK
-177 IAEAMNQYEDSGVKA
+177 IAEAMNRYEDSGVKA

-203 RMLLPLF
+203 RLLLPLF
-210 NDMAEAGALAAKTTA
+210 NDMAEAGTLAAKTTA

-241 QLSQESLFKSISME
+241 QISQESLFKSISME

-269 ASASTDG
+269 ASGASDG

-288 SIQDWSETAVT
+288 SIQDWSEAAVT

-321 IGAQAAQIALIF
+321 IGAQAAQIALLL
-333 QGEFKAAGL
+333 QGEFKAAGQ
-342 VMKEFYAD
+342 VMSEYYAD
-350 YEKIASRTYL
+350 YEKIASRSYL
-360 SGRLQDRLG
+360 SGRLQDKMG
-369 AGAAAS
+369 AGAAA
-375 AMAGA
+375 GA
-380 VNKPLLDSNA
+380 VSGAISKPLLDSSA
-390 GSAAANKAG
+390 GTVSNKAG

-500 TKGAVSA
+500 SKGAVSA
-507 ESLAQMQAAMEA
+507 DALAQMQAAMEA

-594 ADIIRMQAQAATA
+594 ADLIRMQAQAATS
-607 GLAKFLGT
+607 GLANMLGKFIGT
-615 MIGNMFAGSVTGTG
+615 AIGNTFASGTQTGDVTRLDTG
-629 YTSESPTGAGTY
+629 GAMSNNEVLT
-641 NYAGSEMTIQALP
+641 NAI
-654 SALGNVFSGAP
+654 GNVFSGAP

-673 VQTSPKFFNYGAL
+673 VQTSPKFFNYGTL

-697 ARPEAVMPLTRMG
+697 AGPEAVMPLTRMG
-710 NGKLGVQSSGS
+710 NGKLGVASSGN
-721 GGVNIVVNNNGS
+721 GGVNISIYNQASQDTEVGQNVRKNDSGGYDIELFIRKVMMKDLSSNGPFTQGMAS
-733 SAQATAED
+733 NFGLRRTA
-741 RGTDAMGTRQI
+741 
-752 EIMITDIVA
+752 
-761 KSMATGRL
+761 
-769 DTAMKGAFNIRR
+769 
-781 AGK
+781 

>member
-1 MATTS
+1 MSANT

-35 QSIKAALIRSTDEA
+35 QSIKAALIRGTDEA
-49 STRIASGLKSAFTLD
+49 STRIASSLKGAFTLD

-110 IQSLSAISAVAK
+110 VKSLSAISAVAK
-122 ITGMDMESLGGAL
+122 ISGMDMESLGGAL

-151 VRDALS
+151 VRDALN

-177 IAEAMNQYEDSGVKA
+177 IAEAMNKYEDSGVKA

-203 RMLLPLF
+203 RLLLPLF
-210 NDMAEAGALAAKTTA
+210 NDMAEAGTLAAKTTA
-225 EQAEMADAFDK
+225 EQAELADAFDK

-241 QLSQESLFKSISME
+241 QISQESLFKSISME

-269 ASASTDG
+269 ASASSDG
-276 LRGSVDGLAEDG
+276 LRGSVDSLAEDG
-288 SIQDWSETAVT
+288 SIQDWSEAAVT

-309 VLQRGFQVTGKF
+309 VLQRGFQVTGKY
-321 IGAQAAQIALIF
+321 IGAIAAQIALLL
-333 QGEFKAAGL
+333 QGEFKAAGQ
-342 VMKEFYAD
+342 VMSEYYAD
-350 YEKIASRTYL
+350 YEKIASRSYL
-360 SGRLQDRLG
+360 SGRLQDKMG
-369 AGAAAS
+369 AGAAA
-375 AMAGA
+375 GA
-380 VNKPLLDSNA
+380 VSGAIDKPILES
-390 GSAAANKAG
+390 SAAQAGDKAG
-399 DGFLQG
+399 EAFLQG
-405 LQARIEKADQ
+405 LRSRIKKAEF
-415 GEYAMLR
+415 GEYAQLIQ
-422 LQAAEKG
+422 QADEKRVG
-429 VLEAAAPLIDQLK
+429 AAAAPLIEQLK

-457 ADQNLELEYQASLI
+457 ANQNLELEYQASLV

-500 TKGAVSA
+500 TKGSISA

-535 NRWESGASKAF
+535 NRWESGASKALHDYAE
-546 RTYQEN
+546 T
-552 AGNAAKGV
+552 AGNTAKGV
-560 ENLFNNA
+560 EQAFGNA
-567 FRSMEDA
+567 FKGMEDA

-579 MTGKLNFTN
+579 MTGQLNFSN
-588 LANGII
+588 LANAII
-594 ADIIRMQAQAATA
+594 ADIIRMQIRAAMA
-607 GLAKFLGT
+607 GFANSLGG
-615 MIGNMFAGSVTGTG
+615 IFAGNVSGTG
-629 YTSESPTGAGTY
+629 YTSQSPTGPGTY
-641 NYAGSEMTIQALP
+641 NYAGSEMTIATVN
-654 SALGNVFSGAP
+654 ADGNVFSGSP

-673 VQTSPKFFNYGAL
+673 VQTSPTYFNYNTL

-697 ARPEAVMPLTRMG
+697 AGPEAVMPLTRMG
-710 NGKLGVQSSGS
+710 NGRLGVESSG
-721 GGVNIVVNNNGS
+721 GGSTTVNVINQMPDS
-733 SAQATAED
+733 EAKTRES
-741 RGTDAMGTRQI
+741 TDAMGNKTI
-752 EIMITDIVA
+752 DVFITEVVNKGI
-761 KSMATGRL
+761 TGGKFN
-769 DTAMKGAFNIRR
+769 TAMAAAFNLRR
-781 AGK
+781 ATA

>member
-35 QSIKAALIRSTDEA
+35 QSIKAALLRSTDEA

-64 GAIGKVGLAIAGLGA
+64 GVIGKVGLAIAGLGA

-110 IQSLSAISAVAK
+110 VKSLSAISAVAK
-122 ITGMDMESLGGAL
+122 ISGMDMESLGGAL

-140 NMEATGGPSEK
+140 NLEATGGPSEK

-157 RIGLSAKDMAGLD
+157 RIGLSAKDLANLD
-170 TGAMFIK
+170 TGEKFIK
-177 IAEAMNQYEDSGVKA
+177 IAEAMNRYEDSGVKA

-203 RMLLPLF
+203 RLLLPLF
-210 NDMAEAGALAAKTTA
+210 NDMAEAGTLAAKTTA

-241 QLSQESLFKSISME
+241 QISQDSLFKSISME

-269 ASASTDG
+269 ASSASDG

-288 SIQDWSETAVT
+288 SIQDWSEAAVT

-321 IGAQAAQIALIF
+321 IGAQAAQIALLL
-333 QGEFKAAGL
+333 QGEFKAAGQ
-342 VMKEFYAD
+342 VMSEYYAD
-350 YEKIASRTYL
+350 YEKIASRSYL
-360 SGRLQDRLG
+360 SGRLQDKMG
-369 AGAAAS
+369 AGAAA
-375 AMAGA
+375 GA
-380 VNKPLLDSNA
+380 VSGAISKPMLDSN
-390 GSAAANKAG
+390 GGAAANKAG

-457 ADQNLELEYQASLI
+457 NDQNLELEYQASLI

-500 TKGAVSA
+500 SKGAVSA
-507 ESLAQMQAAMEA
+507 DALAQMQAAMEA

-594 ADIIRMQAQAATA
+594 ADIIRMQAQAAIA
-607 GLAKFLGT
+607 GFSKFLGQA
-615 MIGNMFAGSVTGTG
+615 IGSVFGATVSGTG
-629 YTSESPTGAGTY
+629 YTSASPSGPGTY
-641 NYAGSEMTIQALP
+641 NYAGSEMTINTVNAD
-654 SALGNVFSGAP
+654 GNVFSGAP

-673 VQTSPKFFNYGAL
+673 VQTSPKFFNYGTL

-697 ARPEAVMPLTRMG
+697 AGPEAVMPLTRMG
-710 NGKLGVQSSGS
+710 NGKLGVASSGN
-721 GGVNIVVNNNGS
+721 GGVNISIYNQASQDTEVDQNVRKNDSGGYDIELFIRKVMMNDLGRNGPFTQGLAS
-733 SAQATAED
+733 NFGLRRSA
-741 RGTDAMGTRQI
+741 
-752 EIMITDIVA
+752 
-761 KSMATGRL
+761 
-769 DTAMKGAFNIRR
+769 
-781 AGK
+781 